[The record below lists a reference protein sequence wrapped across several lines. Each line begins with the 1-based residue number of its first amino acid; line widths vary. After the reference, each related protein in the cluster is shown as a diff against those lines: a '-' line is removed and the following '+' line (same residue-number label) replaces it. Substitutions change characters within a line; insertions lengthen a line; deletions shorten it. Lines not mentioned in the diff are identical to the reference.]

1 MSHYHSTL
9 PQSHYRALG
18 RSLLAFASA
27 TGLTVD
33 TEAVDADV
41 YFMWT
46 RMLWACN
53 GKLDKA
59 FGGEGGCVLLLLN
72 VCERQRAQLREA
84 A

>member
-1 MSHYHSTL
+1 MTTL
-9 PQSHYRALG
+9 PQAHYRALG
-18 RSLLAFASA
+18 RDLLKFASA

-41 YFMWT
+41 YFMWSWFI
-46 RMLWACN
+46 RACN
-53 GKLDKA
+53 DKTVKA

>member
-1 MSHYHSTL
+1 MTAL
-9 PQSHYRALG
+9 LQAHYRALG
-18 RSLLAFASA
+18 RDLLKFASA

-33 TEAVDADV
+33 PEAVDADV

-53 GKLDKA
+53 GKLDKE
-59 FGGEGGCVLLLLN
+59 FGGERGFVLMLLN
-72 VCERQRAQLREA
+72 VCERQRAVHREA